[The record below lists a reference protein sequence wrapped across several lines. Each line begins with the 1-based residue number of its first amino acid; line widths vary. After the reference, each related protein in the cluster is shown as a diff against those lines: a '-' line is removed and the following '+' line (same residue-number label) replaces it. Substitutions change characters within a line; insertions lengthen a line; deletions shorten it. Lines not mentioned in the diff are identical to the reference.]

1 MRASARLGGQRR
13 NYAESSDD
21 SDDDAHRE
29 KRLKEDEDEDEDESD
44 SEAEISA
51 SDEEEGEEEEEE
63 EEEESEDGEDGEDGE
78 EGEEGEEEESEE
90 DSHAER
96 LRDARAVIMDKLG
109 LRDSEVRNAVSALH
123 FFFSYMNHAS
133 VSEIMT
139 SIDLIGLSAEEL
151 QSAVRVGMAASK
163 ELDLPH
169 EAAVDVFAP
178 MCRLMSGAW
187 QSVLTRLDVAFSLAL
202 ALEAALKFKHIKQ
215 KIAGG
220 AETAETAVA
229 RLVLSEHGVHDPMF
243 MDFFVHQFRPDAVE
257 ELEHKMHNLVQKTI
271 PALTPHARLRCVVL
285 KLVDAHKAAKADGI
299 LPRFSDD
306 ERTAAQS
313 RTNTKL
319 FDSFRPR
326 GVKDMVYKTP
336 GLCFVSVYV
345 GTYDSERSW
354 LGERC
359 ATLFDDAPAVGT
371 PAYYEYRQ
379 TFLQGSRVLLP
390 LHGGKYTFCKQD
402 AVTAVLNQALS
413 SGNIGKVVSSAT
425 DLYVASRVTANLH
438 GLGRASSSQRHGVVW
453 MQLPQKQVNNDRQ
466 KYWLTPRYEL
476 PAVHGG
482 GCSVV
487 TFYVLLNEAPLR
499 IKRDKHSSGFVR
511 NVVSAPVLDAEAKV
525 IVEADGTKKPVAW
538 RDDLAD
544 VGGIWNDDD
553 YKEAV
558 AFLKTGS

>member
-13 NYAESSDD
+13 NYAEISDDD
-21 SDDDAHRE
+21 SDDDAPRE
-29 KRLKEDEDEDEDESD
+29 KRPKDEDEDEEESD
-44 SEAEISA
+44 SEAEISE

-63 EEEESEDGEDGEDGE
+63 SEEGEEESEE
-78 EGEEGEEEESEE
+78 EGEEGEDGEEESEE

-96 LRDARAVIMDKLG
+96 LRDARDVIMDKLG
-109 LRDSEVRNAVSALH
+109 LRDSEVRHAVSALH

-139 SIDLIGLSAEEL
+139 SIVTGLAAEEL
-151 QSAVRVGMAASK
+151 QSAVRIGVAASK
-163 ELDLPH
+163 DLDLPH

-178 MCRLMSGAW
+178 ICRLMSGAW

-229 RLVLSEHGVHDPMF
+229 RLVLGEHGVHDPMF
-243 MDFFVHQFRPDAVE
+243 MDFSSTSFQPDAVGQ
-257 ELEHKMHNLVQKTI
+257 LEQKMQNLVQKTI

-285 KLVDAHKAAKADGI
+285 KLVDAHKAAKAEGI

-306 ERTAAQS
+306 ERTAQS

-326 GVKDMVYKTP
+326 SVKDMVEKTP

-345 GTYDSERSW
+345 CTYDSDRSW

-371 PAYYEYRQ
+371 PAYYNYRQ

-390 LHGGKYTFCKQD
+390 LHGGKYTFCEQN
-402 AVTAVLNQALS
+402 AVTNVLNQVLS
-413 SGNIGKVVSSAT
+413 SGNVGKVVGGAT

-438 GLGRASSSQRHGVVW
+438 GLGRSSSSQRHGVVW
-453 MQLPQKQVNNDRQ
+453 MQLPHKQVHTERQ
-466 KYWLTPRYEL
+466 KLWLTPRYEL
-476 PAVHGG
+476 HAAHGS

-487 TFYVLLNEAPLR
+487 TFYVLLNERPLCY
-499 IKRDKHSSGFVR
+499 KREKPGFVR

-538 RDDLAD
+538 RDDLTD
-544 VGGIWNDDD
+544 VGDTWNDED
-553 YKEAV
+553 YKAAV
-558 AFLKTGS
+558 EFLKTNS